1 VLTVQGVLTT
11 LIRKEEDLS
20 PITYVTAMYMG
31 RRREYEIAFMYSLC
45 FIMLNM
51 VDAFLT
57 SITLSLGGAEFNP
70 IAVGFGA
77 NIWLKA
83 LIAAGIAVVL
93 LLVGRAHL
101 LKPLSAGMGVVVLWN
116 TLAMFTWA

>member
-1 VLTVQGVLTT
+1 MG
-11 LIRKEEDLS
+11 
-20 PITYVTAMYMG
+20 MG
-31 RRREYEIAFMYSLC
+31 RTYSLGQRQYEVAFMYSLC

-51 VDAFLT
+51 VDALLT

-70 IAVGFGA
+70 MAVSFGA

-93 LLVGRAHL
+93 LLVGRSRL
-101 LKPLSAGMGVVVLWN
+101 LKPLSAGMGLVVLWN
-116 TLAMFTWA
+116 TVAMFTWV

>member
-1 VLTVQGVLTT
+1 MA
-11 LIRKEEDLS
+11 INR
-20 PITYVTAMYMG
+20 TYSLW
-31 RRREYEIAFMYSLC
+31 RRQYEIAFMYSLC

-51 VDAFLT
+51 VDALLT

-70 IAVGFGA
+70 LAVSFGS

-93 LLVGRAHL
+93 LLVGHSRL
-101 LKPLSAGMGVVVLWN
+101 LKPLSAGVGVVVLWN
-116 TLAMFTWA
+116 TVAMFTWV